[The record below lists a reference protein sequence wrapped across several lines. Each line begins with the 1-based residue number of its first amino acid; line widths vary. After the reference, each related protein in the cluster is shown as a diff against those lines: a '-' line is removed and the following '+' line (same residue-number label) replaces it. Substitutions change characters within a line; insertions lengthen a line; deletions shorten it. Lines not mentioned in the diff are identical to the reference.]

1 MDKDLAMYDYGWESA
16 IEQCAAGPWIDG
28 PPPKDGEEY
37 LVITPSNE
45 TRVAFW
51 GDTERAWYQI
61 TDSSYFWTDTDPIKH
76 AVINLPKELDESPS

>member
-1 MDKDLAMYDYGWESA
+1 MDKDLYNKRWEKRA
-16 IEQCAAGPWIDG
+16 TLKHAAGPWIDG

-61 TDSSYFWTDTDPIKH
+61 TESSYFWTDTDPIKH
-76 AVINLPKELDESPS
+76 AVINLPKEEE